1 MSYQLK
7 VTELYNI
14 LKARYSVFHQPT
26 FELTLISMC
35 AGNFTALFV
44 ILCYISRMKPAIY
57 KLREPNDGFIDCEH
71 NDVGDIY
78 SSPPLEPQGNVTLL
92 KTANTNVRRKLARSK
107 VYFSDMLP
115 VVTAYINKPGGGGGS
130 GGSHYI
136 YRNTN
141 TNTNR
146 DKSH

>member
-7 VTELYNI
+7 ITELYNI
-14 LKARYSVFHQPT
+14 LKERYGVFHQPT

-44 ILCYISRMKPAIY
+44 ILCYISRMKPVIY
-57 KLREPNDGFIDCEH
+57 KLGVPNDGFIDCEH
-71 NDVGDIY
+71 NNEDDIY
-78 SSPPLEPQGNVTLL
+78 TPPLEPQGNVTLL

-115 VVTAYINKPGGGGGS
+115 VVTAYINKPAAS
-130 GGSHYI
+130 GGSHYV
-136 YRNTN
+136 YR
-141 TNTNR
+141 NTNR

>member
-14 LKARYSVFHQPT
+14 LKERYGVFHQPT

-44 ILCYISRMKPAIY
+44 ILCYISRMKPVIY
-57 KLREPNDGFIDCEH
+57 KLGVPNDGFIDCEH
-71 NDVGDIY
+71 NTCVDNIY
-78 SSPPLEPQGNVTLL
+78 SPASESGGSVTLL

-115 VVTAYINKPGGGGGS
+115 VVTAYINKPGGGAS

-141 TNTNR
+141 TNTDR
-146 DKSH
+146 DKTH